1 MKTSSCDFIV
11 IGSGI
16 AGLRAA
22 MELAKFGS
30 VRIFCKD
37 EPWQSNT
44 RFAQGGIAAAMQE
57 GDTVEFHLQ
66 DTLQAG
72 DGLCYEP
79 AVRILVEEGPKRIQE
94 LVEWGAQFDQV
105 SGKYVFGREGA
116 HSRNRILHSG
126 DATGKE
132 IVRALLNGVQQ
143 TPQIEI
149 LTHVPAIDLILEE
162 GRCTGIKGFDE
173 SSNEMSHCSARAV
186 LLATGGA
193 GQVYS
198 HTTNPPVATG
208 DGVAMAYRAGCEL
221 MDLEFFQ
228 FHPTAFHRAG
238 APRFLLTEALRG
250 EGATL
255 RNINGQAFMRK
266 CHEMGDLAPRDIVS
280 RAIVSELR
288 QTGAAWVYL
297 DATAIPRRKLR
308 ERFPNI
314 YEFLQNYELDLS
326 VDLIPVSPSA
336 HYWMGG
342 VRTGLNAETSLP
354 GLFAAGEVA
363 CTGVHGANRLASN
376 SLLEGLVFGAR
387 AGEAMRL
394 ERGYPARNSV
404 DSKTSSSGQDV
415 HAPNAETRTKL
426 QEMNWQELGLIRNGN
441 GIERALNFLKSIA
454 RFKPQNLEELELL
467 NLIDC
472 STLIGSFALE
482 RQESRGSH
490 YRDDFPSRN
499 PEWTGHHTI
508 LGDGKIEIKSI

>member
-1 MKTSSCDFIV
+1 MKTNSCDFIV

-22 MELAKFGS
+22 MELAKSGS
-30 VRIFCKD
+30 VQIFCKD

-79 AVRILVEEGPKRIQE
+79 AVRVLVEEGPKRIQE
-94 LVEWGAQFDQV
+94 LVAWGAQFDQEA
-105 SGKYVFGREGA
+105 GKYVFGREGA

-143 TPQIEI
+143 TPRIEI
-149 LTHVPAIDLILEE
+149 LTRVPAIDLIVEA
-162 GRCTGIKGFDE
+162 GRCTGIKSFDE
-173 SSNEMSHCSARAV
+173 SKKETSHCSARAV

-228 FHPTAFHRAG
+228 FHPTAFHRMG

-266 CHEMGDLAPRDIVS
+266 YHELGDLAPRDIVS

-288 QTGAAWVYL
+288 ETGAAWVYL

-387 AGEAMRL
+387 AGEAMLRVSAL
-394 ERGYPARNSV
+394 
-404 DSKTSSSGQDV
+404 SSSSPSIEFSPV
-415 HAPNAETRTKL
+415 EHSEPALTAEKRAKL
-426 QEMNWQELGLIRNGN
+426 QEINWQELGLLRNGE
-441 GIERALNFLKSIA
+441 GIERALNFLKGIP
-454 RFKPQNLEELELL
+454 RFHPSNLEELELL
-467 NLIDC
+467 NLVDC

-482 RQESRGSH
+482 RRESRGSH
-490 YRDDFPSRN
+490 YRVDFPSRN
-499 PEWTGHHTI
+499 PQWAGHHSV
-508 LGDGKIEIKSI
+508 LRKSKIEIIEI